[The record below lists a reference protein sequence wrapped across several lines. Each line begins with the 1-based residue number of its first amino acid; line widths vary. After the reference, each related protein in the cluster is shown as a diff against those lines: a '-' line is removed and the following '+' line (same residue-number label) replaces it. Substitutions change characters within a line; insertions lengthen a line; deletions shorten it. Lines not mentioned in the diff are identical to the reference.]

1 VVILCHG
8 TGAGAGTSLTVTGGN
23 IVPTSVVKEV
33 EVVCVGDVVCD
44 GDVVCGL
51 QAVRANTI
59 TVKRVNIGNISRKLF
74 FTYGLLPLPHNY
86 YNE

>member
-8 TGAGAGTSLTVTGGN
+8 TGAGTGTSLTVTGGN
-23 IVPTSVVKEV
+23 IVPASVVKEV
-33 EVVCVGDVVCD
+33 EVVCFGDVFCD

-51 QAVRANTI
+51 QAVRANTL
-59 TVKRVNIGNISRKLF
+59 TVKMVNTGNISRKFF
-74 FTYGLLPLPHNY
+74 FTYGLLPLTHNY